1 MSVLQHGL
9 DDIEDLIED
18 LAVEKRR
25 RSFWVG
31 LFMAVTVL
39 MFLVVV
45 AYVALMILT
54 LSAVADTTH
63 GDWFNTTDHMM
74 PFLGMIPL
82 FGVAMA
88 SLSGWKAQADC
99 QQSLDLAINAARKC
113 AETGRGGILARR
125 LKLIECAGKD
135 KRRMWQELAGV
146 VLG

>member
-1 MSVLQHGL
+1 MSAQQHGL

-18 LAVEKRR
+18 LAAEKRK
-25 RSFWVG
+25 RSIWVG
-31 LFMAVTVL
+31 LFMAVAFL

-45 AYVALMILT
+45 AYLALMILA
-54 LSAVADTTH
+54 LSAVAETTR
-63 GDWFNTTDHMM
+63 GDWINATDHML

-82 FGVAMA
+82 FGVSMA

-113 AETGRGGILARR
+113 AQTGRGGILARR
-125 LKLIECAGKD
+125 LKLIECAGKE

-146 VLG
+146 LLG

>member
-1 MSVLQHGL
+1 MSVQQHGL

-18 LAVEKRR
+18 LAAEKRKR
-25 RSFWVG
+25 AFWVG
-31 LFMAVTVL
+31 VFMASTVL

-45 AYVALMILT
+45 AYVAMMILT

-63 GDWFNTTDHMM
+63 GDWINATDHML

-82 FGVAMA
+82 FGVSMA

-113 AETGRGGILARR
+113 VETGRGGILARR
-125 LKLIECAGKD
+125 LKLIECAGKE

-146 VLG
+146 FLG